1 MHIIIII
8 IIHAFMMHTSSVM
21 ILNQRRQHDKGVDV
35 RFEKVSCLHT
45 AFEGVDRI
53 RRTISVK

>member
-35 RFEKVSCLHT
+35 RFEKVSLHT